1 MDKETAKKLI
11 CDFIDSSD
19 AIQDILI
26 QEDVEEIDK
35 STLDEKRIIR
45 QPTGMTTITITTY
58 KEGD

>member
-19 AIQDILI
+19 GIQDITI
-26 QEDVEEIDK
+26 SEDTEEIDR

-45 QPTGMTTITITTY
+45 QPTGMTNIVITTY
-58 KEGD
+58 KE